1 MSVNNFVVNYRIN
14 VDSQSAINNI
24 AAFQRTISSLTKSTT
39 ELNSFAA
46 NVKKIT
52 GELGAAFKNMPVLN
66 LGTTQVI
73 NDLKQIKTLIT
84 SIRQS
89 AAKPVTI
96 KVQQTTSN
104 NATNIVS
111 ASRGSSSSTKP
122 LLTRGIPG
130 NIAYRNLGPTT
141 FDSNGIGVFDM
152 LKGMGLAY
160 GITGLMSLMTGTL
173 KEATDY
179 NNLIKTT
186 YNILKTHDKQ
196 PNFEGRFKEMERTI
210 RNVGIETKYTAPQ
223 VADASRFLAM
233 AGFNLD
239 EINHSIAPIADI
251 ALVGDTDLGE
261 TADVVTN
268 IMTGYGIRAD
278 KVRKA
283 ADIMTMTFT
292 KSNTTLTEIAES
304 YKYSASLLAAAG
316 VPFEE
321 ATAAIGILGDAGI
334 KASQAGT
341 TLRTIVANIVK
352 PTKKQAKVWKDIGVR
367 RFDDNGNLRP
377 ISEIFSDLN
386 SADLDVA
393 DYYGIFHKTA
403 AQGAVSLA
411 KGVDKWNEIIRVNF
425 LSDGVT
431 KRLAEEKKN
440 TIQGLWY
447 QMTSTLTETAM
458 KVFEDMEG
466 SIRQFLKNM
475 TNWLGSPS
483 ALKAFK
489 DFSAI
494 IYDMLSVLKD
504 FSIWAVKAYNALS
517 GFIKPWL
524 KLQLYLWP
532 IMSTLRAFSAII
544 NILNGARGVAFTLIK
559 IAGGFWAIAKSLGAI
574 KTIVAGGVLQK
585 LISALTLPFVLGSRG
600 TYRKLIAGG
609 YVDTG
614 SNTGGVGGGNIGG
627 SVNNKALLFGGLGA
641 IGGGVLGS
649 TIGEQIGGTAGS
661 WIGGIGGAVLGGWG
675 IKALAGISTV
685 AGGVVA
691 AVLGVGAAITSA
703 YFEMQNYWKGVTEGF
718 DKLNEKLFKTKGYM
732 SEGISITDKYLQLA
746 YDKQLDLN
754 TKVSEYIRLR
764 REELGLENDA
774 VKNASGKTL
783 REMSPDIA
791 KNIEDLPWYWWLTPN
806 QNSAGLK
813 RAFSS
818 LGVNLL
824 DFDKKTYDLYKST
837 LANADTKTK
846 FALHGLY
853 STAYDHPL
861 AHSIIEEFTTMLKQ
875 NPSDYENIKSLLENR
890 LLQLSNQVKWFSSNY
905 NNYSDVLNL
914 TDEQILQ
921 DPIAYTFFK
930 MRILQELGL
939 SSVNNTPSGKALQSL
954 IGLSGL
960 TQLTEAQQA
969 DFLFKNGIGFF
980 ASSVNAPYG
989 STAFWK
995 ARGYD
1000 LANNQFV
1007 QYGSHLSKYWAE
1019 SASGSFSAA
1028 AELIATLPETYQ
1040 KLFTILSSTPALK
1053 AFESTSVTGGKP
1065 EIGQQKMIG
1074 GKWYEYKIKTPN
1086 TQPTWVPIETPSN
1099 LLGTDDFSNEYSNDD
1114 YKPRYT
1120 SSTAAPKQVIVKI
1133 ENLMN
1138 VESIDMTDSR
1148 NVAVINNLKEQMAQA
1163 LIDVVHDFDMTYQE

>member
-96 KVQQTTSN
+96 KVQQTTS
-104 NATNIVS
+104 TNTTSTAS
-111 ASRGSSSSTKP
+111 ASRGSSSSTKS

-173 KEATDY
+173 KEATEY

-210 RNVGIETKYTAPQ
+210 RNVGVETKYTAPQ

-352 PTKKQAKVWKDIGVR
+352 PTAKQAKVWKDIGVR

-524 KLQLYLWP
+524 KLQMYLWP
-532 IMSTLRAFSAII
+532 VMSFFRAFSALI
-544 NILNGARGVAFTLIK
+544 NLFNGARGIAFALIK
-559 IAGGFWAIAKSLGAI
+559 IAGGFWAIAKSLTALKLAAISGGALTAL
-574 KTIVAGGVLQK
+574 KS
-585 LISALTLPFVLGSRG
+585 LITLPF
-600 TYRKLIAGG
+600 
-609 YVDTG
+609 
-614 SNTGGVGGGNIGG
+614 GGGQDNTTKWLKGKGYIPGENG
-627 SVNNKALLFGGLGA
+627 ALVASPASSRSFLFGGLGA
-641 IGGGVLGS
+641 IGGGILGS

-661 WIGGIGGAVLGGWG
+661 WIGGLGGAVLGGWG
-675 IKALAGISTV
+675 IKALAGISAI
-685 AGGVVA
+685 AGGVAA
-691 AVLGVGAAITSA
+691 AVLGIGAAITSA

-764 REELGLENDA
+764 REELGLESDA
-774 VKNASGKTL
+774 VKNAGGKTL
-783 REMSPDIA
+783 KEMSPDTA

-813 RAFSS
+813 RAFSP
-818 LGVNLL
+818 LGVSLL
-824 DFDKKTYDLYKST
+824 DFDQQTYDLYKKT
-837 LANADTKTK
+837 LNNADTKTR

-861 AHSIIEEFTTMLKQ
+861 AHSIIEEFTTMLRQ
-875 NPSDYENIKSLLENR
+875 NPSDYVNIKNILNNR
-890 LLQLSNQVKWFSSNY
+890 LLELSNKVKPFNTNYGNY
-905 NNYSDVLNL
+905 NDVLNL
-914 TDEQILQ
+914 TSDQILQ
-921 DPIAYTFFK
+921 DPIAFTFFK

-939 SSVNNTPSGKALQSL
+939 SSANNTPSGKALQAL
-954 IGLSGL
+954 AGLSGA
-960 TQLTEAQQA
+960 TKLTEAEQA
-969 DFLFKNGIGFF
+969 EFLFRNGIGFF
-980 ASSVNAPYG
+980 GSSSQAPYG
-989 STAFWK
+989 TDAFWK

-1000 LANNQFV
+1000 LTNNQFV
-1007 QYGSHLSKYWAE
+1007 QYGSHLPQYWAE

-1028 AELIATLPETYQ
+1028 AELIAGLPEAYQ
-1040 KLFTILSSTPALK
+1040 KLFTILSSAPALK
-1053 AFESTSVTGGKP
+1053 AFESTSVTGGEPK
-1065 EIGQQKMIG
+1065 IGQQKMIG
-1074 GKWYEYKIKTPN
+1074 GKWYEYKIKSPN

-1114 YKPRYT
+1114 YRPRYA

-1148 NVAVINNLKEQMAQA
+1148 NVAVINNLKEQMTQV
-1163 LIDVVHDFDMTYQE
+1163 LIDVVHDFDMTYQG